1 MATAPRQAI
10 IIGCGIAGSAVA
22 LLCQR
27 AGIAATIYEAREA
40 PDDYSGLFL
49 NVASNGLHVLAT
61 LGLAG
66 EISAEGFA
74 CPRMQL
80 WNGGGKLLGEM
91 RNGAAP
97 GQGAASVVMKRAALQ
112 RILREAALRAGI
124 PIVFG
129 KRLSAIA
136 TAESGQVTASFHDGS
151 TATGDLLIGCDG
163 IHSRTRQLL
172 DPGAPAPS
180 YTGLISSGGF
190 ARLDG
195 LAPTPE
201 TQHFIFGARA
211 FFGYL
216 VRSDGEVYWFNNLA
230 APAEHG
236 RPETFSQAAW
246 RQQLLDIHRDDQPL
260 IGAIIGATEGP
271 IGRYPIFDIPSLPR
285 WHAGRVALVGDAAH
299 ATSPSAG
306 QGAAL
311 ALEDALALVQCLR
324 DLPTPER
331 AFATYEQ
338 LRRSRAE
345 RVVKFSRQTGGMK
358 AASNPLARWLRDQM
372 LPLFLKRVAKPRS
385 LDWLYTYAV
394 DWDAPAV
401 ALGSA

>member
-10 IIGCGIAGSAVA
+10 IIGCGIAGPAVA

-124 PIVFG
+124 PIMFG
-129 KRLSAIA
+129 KQLSAID
-136 TAESGQVTASFHDGS
+136 TAEPGRVVARFEDGS
-151 TATGDLLIGCDG
+151 TAAGDLLIGCDG

-172 DPGAPAPS
+172 GQGAPAPS

-190 ARLDG
+190 ARVGG

-216 VRSDGEVYWFNNLA
+216 VKPDGEVYWFNNLA
-230 APAEHG
+230 APADHG
-236 RPETFSQAAW
+236 RPEAFSQAAW
-246 RQQLLDIHRDDQPL
+246 RQQLLDIHRADQPL

-271 IGRYPIFDIPSLPR
+271 IGRYPIYDIPTLPR

-311 ALEDALALVQCLR
+311 ALEDALTLVQCLR
-324 DLPTPER
+324 DLPAPEQ
-331 AFATYEQ
+331 AFAAYEQ

-345 RVVKFSRQTGGMK
+345 RVVKYSRQTGSMK
-358 AASNPLARWLRDQM
+358 AAGNPLARWLRDQM
-372 LPLFLKRVAKPRS
+372 VPLFLKRLASPRS
-385 LDWLYTYAV
+385 LDWLYGYAV
-394 DWDAPAV
+394 DWDAPATP
-401 ALGSA
+401 LGSA